1 MHDHQASV
9 ISKTVSQTQRS
20 EPVISS
26 VRAKSGVGEQRKT
39 KKQPTLLNSA
49 NLRALKGN
57 VRIRGKSQREVHGRG
72 WVADGLASISLAT

>member
-9 ISKTVSQTQRS
+9 ISKTVSQTQRT

-39 KKQPTLLNSA
+39 KKQPTLPNSA
-49 NLRALKGN
+49 NLRAVKGN
-57 VRIRGKSQREVHGRG
+57 V
-72 WVADGLASISLAT
+72 